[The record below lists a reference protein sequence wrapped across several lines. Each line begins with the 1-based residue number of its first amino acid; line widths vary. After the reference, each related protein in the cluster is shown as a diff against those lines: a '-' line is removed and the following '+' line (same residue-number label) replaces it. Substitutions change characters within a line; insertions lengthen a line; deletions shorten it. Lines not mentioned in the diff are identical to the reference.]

1 MSIVMYGAEWCADC
15 RRSKRLLDEREISYS
30 YVDLEQAPE
39 AIEEVLSRNDGRRII
54 PTIVFEDGSHLSEP
68 NDAQLNAKLKEDGL
82 LR

>member
-1 MSIVMYGAEWCADC
+1 MSVVMYGAEWCADC
-15 RRSKRLLDEREISYS
+15 RRSKRLLDDRQISYS
-30 YVDLEQAPE
+30 YVDLEQTPD

-68 NDAQLNAKLKEDGL
+68 TNAQLSAKLEADGL